1 MPLATDDQ
9 IQKAAALVKRVDLK
23 DFSVCQF
30 SNPGSP
36 FVLDI
41 AKQLKVQ
48 KFKYVENRVTHLYIM
63 HKTILCIILKEIST
77 NALCGL

>member
-1 MPLATDDQ
+1 MPLANEDQ

-30 SNPGSP
+30 SNPGAP

-41 AKQLKVQ
+41 TP
-48 KFKYVENRVTHLYIM
+48 Y
-63 HKTILCIILKEIST
+63 
-77 NALCGL
+77 